1 MLFGILV
8 LEKSFINYQK
18 KIAEFVNY
26 CIISESVTAAI
37 NYYRCSFQYPELT
50 KHINA
55 KIPDVPVVSI
65 FGTADKAL
73 SVDSAKGTKDFVTNF
88 KQIFLDGVGHWSQ
101 QERPDLVNEA
111 IENNLKHD

>member
-1 MLFGILV
+1 M
-8 LEKSFINYQK
+8 
-18 KIAEFVNY
+18 AELLNY

-37 NYYRCSFQYPELT
+37 NYYRCSFQYPEVT
-50 KHINA
+50 KQINA

-88 KQIFLDGVGHWSQ
+88 KQNISRWSW
-101 QERPDLVNEA
+101 PLVA
-111 IENNLKHD
+111 TGKT

>member
-1 MLFGILV
+1 M
-8 LEKSFINYQK
+8 
-18 KIAEFVNY
+18 AEFVNY

-37 NYYRCSFQYPELT
+37 NYYRCSFQYPEVT

-73 SVDSAKGTKDFVTNF
+73 SNKFQANISR
-88 KQIFLDGVGHWSQ
+88 WSW
-101 QERPDLVNEA
+101 PLVA
-111 IENNLKHD
+111 TGKT